1 MRDILLQ
8 HAERYPLWDIAD
20 LYKLVHQ
27 GAMGNEHAV
36 ADETAARAWLLRE
49 LETMRSSPE
58 GHCPVGHCPSEP
70 LLDSISADGSI
81 VRVHLRPYV
90 RLGLD
95 AETLLGAFLHTARE
109 FRGSTESIEVGFAE
123 AAGLARDGLLAF
135 GVADVRSLLARMRA
149 AGFPAIHHS
158 AVFEAAYHPA
168 YRVVARAFLP
178 WELLAAVL
186 GPMTGLRSEVSNER
200 AARGGCS
207 DCSARGSGCA
217 R

>member
-1 MRDILLQ
+1 MRAILLQ

-49 LETMRSSPE
+49 LEIMRSGPE
-58 GHCPVGHCPSEP
+58 GHCPVEP
-70 LLDSISADGSI
+70 ILDSISADGSI
-81 VRVHLRPYV
+81 VRVHLRQYV

-109 FRGSTESIEVGFAE
+109 FRGSTERIEESLSE
-123 AAGLARDGLLAF
+123 AARLAREGLFAF
-135 GVADVRSLLARMRA
+135 DEADVRGLVARMKA
-149 AGFPAIHHS
+149 VGFPAVHHS
-158 AVFEAAYHPA
+158 AVFEAAYRPA

-178 WELLAAVL
+178 RELLAAVL
-186 GPMTGLRSEVSNER
+186 GPIPGLCDEVSNEG
-200 AARGGCS
+200 AARDRYA
-207 DCSARGSGCA
+207 DCSARGPGCA
-217 R
+217 Q

>member
-1 MRDILLQ
+1 
-8 HAERYPLWDIAD
+8 
-20 LYKLVHQ
+20 
-27 GAMGNEHAV
+27 
-36 ADETAARAWLLRE
+36 
-49 LETMRSSPE
+49 
-58 GHCPVGHCPSEP
+58 
-70 LLDSISADGSI
+70 LDSISADGSI

-95 AETLLGAFLHTARE
+95 AETLLGTFLHTARE

-178 WELLAAVL
+178 WELPAAAP
-186 GPMTGLRSEVSNER
+186 GSDDRALR
-200 AARGGCS
+200 
-207 DCSARGSGCA
+207 
-217 R
+217 